1 MAALLELKE
10 NFKRFYNKYDT
21 YLVPALK
28 FIVALVSFFMLNASI
43 GYMEKLNNPVIAV
56 LICYLCISASRFY
69 YSYVIFIYAGTSIYN
84 ISRICTYS
92 IVCGTSYVPFILQI
106 YTKVRLSFNIYSRY
120 VLYKDAL
127 CYTSGSR
134 FMFVS
139 VLCYSGSFWCYHIL
153 YNQYSKCIRVGS
165 I

>member
-43 GYMEKLNNPVIAV
+43 GYMEKLNNPVIVV
-56 LICYLCISASRFY
+56 LIS
-69 YSYVIFIYAGTSIYN
+69 VICAFLPVGFIIVMLSLFMLASIYN

-139 VLCYSGSFWCYHIL
+139 VLCYSGSIWCYHIL
-153 YNQYSKCIRVGS
+153 YN
-165 I
+165 